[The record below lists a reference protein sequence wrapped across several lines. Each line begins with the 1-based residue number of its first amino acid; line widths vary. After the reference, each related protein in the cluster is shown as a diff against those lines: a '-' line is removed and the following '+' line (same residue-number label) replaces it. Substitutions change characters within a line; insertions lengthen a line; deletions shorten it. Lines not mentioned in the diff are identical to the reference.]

1 MEPLKQHVLA
11 ADAGDKF
18 AILPIVVRPFDAT
31 SFAPDPIEKEE
42 SNSLLRVAEERVV
55 CER

>member
-31 SFAPDPIEKEE
+31 SFTPDPIEKEE
-42 SNSLLRVAEERVV
+42 SNPLLRVAEERVV